1 MAEAI
6 RPDTAAGE
14 APEVPDIDRDRPCWT
29 ADINVF
35 TTKEVREVVRSHVNL
50 VVSDTLAWEESAAY
64 HLDKHP
70 AVRAFVKNHGL
81 NFTIPYLHNGEPRE
95 YVPDYV
101 ARLDLPGERYLIAEL
116 KGADWEGLAEV
127 KRQAAE
133 RWCAAVN
140 ATGEFGIWEYKLA
153 FHPGDIVQHLDDIS
167 HVPVEAA

>member
-1 MAEAI
+1 M
-6 RPDTAAGE
+6 
-14 APEVPDIDRDRPCWT
+14 PDIDRHRPCAT
-29 ADINVF
+29 ADISVF
-35 TTKEVREVVRSHVNL
+35 TAKEVREVIRSHVNL
-50 VVSDTLAWEESAAY
+50 AVSDTLSWEESAAY

-81 NFTIPYLHNGEPRE
+81 SFSIPYLHDGEPRE
-95 YVPDYV
+95 YLPDYV

-140 ATGEFGIWEYKLA
+140 ATGEFGVWEYKLA
-153 FHPGDIVQHLDDIS
+153 HRVGELVQHLDGIAES
-167 HVPVEAA
+167 AARAA